1 MDKLKMTSKG
11 AVPSNVEKIAAL
23 FPNCVTERLNK
34 DGNPEAVV
42 DFDKLRQELSTEL
55 VEGAAE
61 RYQFTWPD
69 KRAAN
74 HLANQPTTMT
84 LRPCEEESVGKDGTD
99 GAFDSENL
107 YIEGDNLDVLK
118 VLRETYLGK
127 VKMIYIDP
135 PYNTGNDFVYNDDFA
150 SSYEEFADSCKVRD
164 EEGNITFNPKAN
176 GESEGRF
183 HSNWLNMVYPRLK
196 VARDLLSN
204 DGVIFISMDDNEQR
218 NLKNI
223 CDEIFGECNFI
234 ATIIWQKIHS
244 IKNDAKFFSENHEY
258 ALVYAI
264 DISSFSLGLLPR
276 TEEMNNRYKNPDND
290 PRGPWQSGDLVASG
304 ERSNGHFIVTSPIS
318 GKQFDVPNGKHWVYS
333 QSNLEELVKD
343 NQIWFGSDGTSFP
356 RKKRFLKDVQDGRT
370 PSTIWLSEEVG
381 HNQTATR
388 EVNAILNGKFFDFP
402 KPVDYIEQ
410 MLRVANT
417 ANSIVLDFF
426 SGSATTA
433 HAVMK
438 LNAEDGGHRKFIMV
452 QLPEVTDEKSEARKA
467 GYNTICEIGKERI
480 RRAGRKIKEE
490 AGLQGQDLDI
500 GFRVLKLAE
509 SNMEDVFYTPDKF
522 EVRDLFTL
530 ADNVKQ
536 DRTAEDLLFQVMLEL
551 GVELSSPIEKKSIN
565 GVEVFNVK
573 DGFLIAT
580 FDKDVNESTITEIAK
595 SEPVYFVMRD
605 ASAANDNVLDNFDQ
619 LFRHYSP
626 DTIRRIL

>member
-1 MDKLKMTSKG
+1 M
-11 AVPSNVEKIAAL
+11 
-23 FPNCVTERLNK
+23 
-34 DGNPEAVV
+34 
-42 DFDKLRQELSTEL
+42 
-55 VEGAAE
+55 
-61 RYQFTWPD
+61 
-69 KRAAN
+69 
-74 HLANQPTTMT
+74 
-84 LRPCEEESVGKDGTD
+84 
-99 GAFDSENL
+99 
-107 YIEGDNLDVLK
+107 
-118 VLRETYLGK
+118 
-127 VKMIYIDP
+127 
-135 PYNTGNDFVYNDDFA
+135 
-150 SSYEEFADSCKVRD
+150 
-164 EEGNITFNPKAN
+164 
-176 GESEGRF
+176 
-183 HSNWLNMVYPRLK
+183 
-196 VARDLLSN
+196 
-204 DGVIFISMDDNEQR
+204 
-218 NLKNI
+218 
-223 CDEIFGECNFI
+223 
-234 ATIIWQKIHS
+234 
-244 IKNDAKFFSENHEY
+244 
-258 ALVYAI
+258 
-264 DISSFSLGLLPR
+264 
-276 TEEMNNRYKNPDND
+276 
-290 PRGPWQSGDLVASG
+290 
-304 ERSNGHFIVTSPIS
+304 
-318 GKQFDVPNGKHWVYS
+318 
-333 QSNLEELVKD
+333 
-343 NQIWFGSDGTSFP
+343 
-356 RKKRFLKDVQDGRT
+356 
-370 PSTIWLSEEVG
+370 
-381 HNQTATR
+381 
-388 EVNAILNGKFFDFP
+388 
-402 KPVDYIEQ
+402 
-410 MLRVANT
+410 
-417 ANSIVLDFF
+417 DFF

>member
-1 MDKLKMTSKG
+1 
-11 AVPSNVEKIAAL
+11 VEKIAAL
-23 FPNCVTERLNK
+23 FPNCVTERLDK

-84 LRPCEEESVGKDGTD
+84 LRPCEEESVGKDGSN
-99 GAFDSENL
+99 GVFDSENL

-150 SSYEEFADSCKVRD
+150 SSYEEFAESCKVRD
-164 EEGNITFNPKAN
+164 EDGNLTFDPKAN
-176 GESEGRF
+176 GESNGRF
-183 HSNWLNMVYPRLK
+183 HTDWLNMIYPRLK
-196 VARDLLSN
+196 VARDLLSE
-204 DGVIFISMDDNEQR
+204 DGVIFISIDDNEVE
-218 NLKNI
+218 NLRKI
-223 CDEIFGECNFI
+223 CDEVFGEQNFESSISWRRRTNQPNDKSKMI
-234 ATIIWQKIHS
+234 AKVAENIIVYS
-244 IKNDAKFFSENHEY
+244 KNSAYLTEHKAFNGVPLSEER
-258 ALVYAI
+258 
-264 DISSFSLGLLPR
+264 ISGY
-276 TEEMNNRYKNPDND
+276 TNPDND
-290 PRGPWQSGDLVASG
+290 P
-304 ERSNGHFIVTSPIS
+304 
-318 GKQFDVPNGKHWVYS
+318 NGKWSTNPWKAATGRGGTKYKIKTPAGIVYDETWYGNEDTFKKLVETNRVHWTDGGYGVPRIKIY
-333 QSNLEELVKD
+333 LKD
-343 NQIWFGSDGTSFP
+343 AMREGQAAINFFTCDKFGSNQEGS
-356 RKKRFLKDVQDGRT
+356 
-370 PSTIWLSEEVG
+370 SEMDALFVTKG
-381 HNQTATR
+381 
-388 EVNAILNGKFFDFP
+388 LFDNP
-402 KPVDYIEQ
+402 KPTRLISSLINLASKDD
-410 MLRVANT
+410 
-417 ANSIVLDFF
+417 SIILDFF

-522 EVRDLFTL
+522 EARDLFTM

-580 FDKDVNESTITEIAK
+580 FDKNVNESTITEIAK